1 MKIQILISNSSW
13 VSSEYKK
20 KFLSKLNKYSKKIF
34 FTDTHLR
41 LKKNYDLN
49 IIFSYFKIVPSNY
62 LKLSKHNIVV
72 HGSNLPKGRGMS
84 PITWQILEKKNRITF
99 SLIEANQFLDKG
111 RIYYKNKVVFP
122 KYYLFNQIKNRQF
135 FSSLKL
141 VEKFIKYYK
150 KNKKAPPSYNQKG
163 IASYY
168 RKRLPADSKLNINS
182 NIKSQFNLLRTV
194 DNEEYPAFFKIGNKK
209 YIIKVFNK

>member
-20 KFLSKLNKYSKKIF
+20 KFLSKLKKYSKKIF

-84 PITWQILEKKNRITF
+84 PITWQILEKKR
-99 SLIEANQFLDKG
+99 EE
-111 RIYYKNKVVFP
+111 NKVDPFQCGNWMIDQYNGE
-122 KYYLFNQIKNRQF
+122 KSTQIFYRGD
-135 FSSLKL
+135 LTT
-141 VEKFIKYYK
+141 YK
-150 KNKKAPPSYNQKG
+150 KSTE
-163 IASYY
+163 
-168 RKRLPADSKLNINS
+168 NI
-182 NIKSQFNLLRTV
+182 R
-194 DNEEYPAFFKIGNKK
+194 
-209 YIIKVFNK
+209 

>member
-20 KFLSKLNKYSKKIF
+20 KFLSKLKKYSKKIF

-84 PITWQILEKKNRITF
+84 PITWQILEKK
-99 SLIEANQFLDKG
+99 K
-111 RIYYKNKVVFP
+111 
-122 KYYLFNQIKNRQF
+122 
-135 FSSLKL
+135 
-141 VEKFIKYYK
+141 
-150 KNKKAPPSYNQKG
+150 
-163 IASYY
+163 
-168 RKRLPADSKLNINS
+168 
-182 NIKSQFNLLRTV
+182 
-194 DNEEYPAFFKIGNKK
+194 
-209 YIIKVFNK
+209 